1 MIVIVDYGMGNL
13 RSVEKAFIRLNASA
27 IISANPED
35 ISRADKLVLP
45 GVGHFA
51 RGMSNL
57 HERNL
62 IGSINESVEKGVPLL
77 GICLGMQLLTN
88 SSEEGS
94 AKGLGYIEAVTKK
107 FRVRESVKVPHM
119 GWNNVFIQESI
130 PLLNG
135 ISSDNTFYFAHSY
148 GVEAKS
154 ESVVT
159 KTIYDEEFASIIRNG
174 NVLGVQFHP
183 EKSHDSGLKLI
194 DNFIKNY

>member
-13 RSVEKAFIRLNASA
+13 RSVEKVFNRLNAIA

-57 HERNL
+57 NERNL
-62 IGSINESVEKGVPLL
+62 VGPINEAVKKGVPLL
-77 GICLGMQLLTN
+77 GICLGMQLLTE
-88 SSEEGS
+88 SSEEGEAS
-94 AKGLGYIEAVTKK
+94 GLGFIEAVTRK
-107 FRVRESVKVPHM
+107 FKVKDSVKVPHM
-119 GWNNVFIQESI
+119 GWNNVIVKENI
-130 PLLNG
+130 PLLEG
-135 ISSDNTFYFAHSY
+135 ISSDDTFYFAHSY
-148 GVEAKS
+148 RVEAKS
-154 ESVVT
+154 ESVVA
-159 KTIYDEEFASIIRNG
+159 KTVYDEEFASIILNG
-174 NVLGVQFHP
+174 NVIGVQFHP